1 MSFCNDSTIH
11 SVPYPVADEGKP
23 SDVKYE
29 YVPMNTM
36 FGCIA
41 NLTLTAS
48 RVLFLVCNKKS
59 KSVTN

>member
-11 SVPYPVADEGKP
+11 IVPYPVADEGKP

-29 YVPMNTM
+29 YVPMNTV

-41 NLTLTAS
+41 NLTLTS
-48 RVLFLVCNKKS
+48 LLGL
-59 KSVTN
+59 